1 MLVFENISRAISG
14 LWANKMRALLTMLGI
29 IIGIGSVI
37 GIVSVGQSMTN
48 GISESMREMGVGNIT
63 VSIEEKSDENR
74 QGNGNYFIF
83 GRSQPR
89 REDLISDDMIAEY
102 RRAYGDYISHIYR
115 TESVGSGRAQYSLT
129 EEQIN
134 AVGAGSEY
142 AAANGLNIL
151 TGRFLKEDDER
162 RQRKVCVVSSDLCS
176 RLMPGEDPIGKELD
190 LTINGRLY
198 VFYIVGVYESD
209 STSRTQTVYMP
220 LSTAKRISGA
230 DDGYQSITV
239 VPAASTDT
247 QQFTDAT
254 ERFFASLY
262 SANKNYTA
270 SASNMES
277 MVESVTDMMTNV
289 SLAIAVIAGISLLVG
304 GIGVMNIMLVS
315 ITERTR
321 EIGTRKALG
330 ATNGTIMMQ
339 FITESVI
346 ICAIGGLMGVGVG
359 LIIGNVGANLLGYSA
374 AVSLPTIMAAV
385 RFSMAIGVFFGFYPA
400 DKAARLNPIDA
411 LRYE

>member
-1 MLVFENISRAISG
+1 MLIFENISLAISG

-74 QGNGNYFIF
+74 QCNGNYFIF

-89 REDLISDDMIAEY
+89 REDLISDEMIDEY
-102 RRAYGDYISHIYR
+102 RRAYSEYISHIYR
-115 TESVGSGRAQYSLT
+115 TENAGSGRAQYSLS

-134 AVGAGSEY
+134 AVGTGSEY
-142 AAANGLNIL
+142 AEANGLNIL
-151 TGRFLKEDDER
+151 TGRFLKEDDEQ
-162 RQRKVCVVSSDLCS
+162 RQRQVCVVPSDLCS

-190 LTINGRLY
+190 VTINGRLY

-209 STSRTQTVYMP
+209 SYVGTPTIYMP

-239 VPAASTDT
+239 VPTATVDT

-262 SANKNYTA
+262 SANKNYTV

-330 ATNGTIMMQ
+330 ATNGAIMMQ

-359 LIIGNVGANLLGYSA
+359 LIIGNVGSNLLGYSA
-374 AVSLPTIMAAV
+374 SVSLPTITAAV
-385 RFSMAIGVFFGFYPA
+385 LFSMVIGVFFGFYPA
-400 DKAARLNPIDA
+400 GKAAKLNPIDA